1 VQTDIEMPG
10 RNRLLGMLVASG
22 FAASAIIA
30 AVNLAQYSAA
40 PSSRYAV
47 YLVSD
52 VGVALLLARTR

>member
-1 VQTDIEMPG
+1 MPG
-10 RNRLLGMLVASG
+10 RNRLLGMLVASD

-30 AVNLAQYSAA
+30 AVNLAQYCAA